1 MPKENLYIPLLLF
14 IVLAH
19 LLLGIYNFAL
29 ALLFL
34 FLFFHVVVEIN
45 RDSLSDTYLRLP
57 YFPNVY

>member
-1 MPKENLYIPLLLF
+1 MPKEKLLYPLLLF
-14 IVLAH
+14 IVFAQV
-19 LLLGIYNFAL
+19 LLGLYNFAL